1 MQLPRFERIPG
12 SGFASVDAYLQFQR
26 AAVGLARREVEVEAD
41 GAWARLGERSRERFQ
56 TATGDPGDLP
66 ATWRRA
72 WWIWAI
78 GGRPRAPFEI
88 GTSGDHADQL
98 MSALRPLGPPDE
110 VPAAIE
116 RWWRGLLA
124 RSRERIASYVAA
136 RVAGS

>member
-1 MQLPRFERIPG
+1 MELPRFERIPG

-26 AAVGLARREVEVEAD
+26 AAVGLARRAVEDEAD

-72 WWIWAI
+72 WWIWAS

-88 GTSGDHADQL
+88 GTSTEHADCL
-98 MSALRPLGPPDE
+98 IAALRPLGPPADLP
-110 VPAAIE
+110 VRFE
-116 RWWRGLLA
+116 RWWSELTA
-124 RSRERIASYVAA
+124 R
-136 RVAGS
+136 